1 MFVLKRLLVILIALP
16 GTVIAQ
22 NSATAEPNEQLW
34 ANVEVQASIGKP
46 EFLVGEPITLKVV
59 VTNRYKET
67 IHLSDMIVRSF
78 RFSAKD
84 SSGKLVKKREEPS
97 ISGLY
102 PIVRVR
108 SGTDFN
114 SVAFINEYLDFTGP
128 GIYKVTYRGYIHFDK
143 GSPGSLDEDTQT
155 VEISDVVDVKLR
167 KGSVNEL
174 ENALQEYVKQ
184 LRSADNKLQRRA
196 ALALSAL
203 EPVIALKMLRKALQS
218 ENGSYPK
225 GASQAAWAIKHIGT
239 EQAIQALI
247 DLGLHDNHW
256 RVRTA
261 AIRELGRRRINK
273 ALPALTNLLSDQN
286 PRIRIA
292 VLIYLGEIGDKNCIP
307 QVELRFNDPD
317 EKVRAIAKKVY
328 KKLTEDEK

>member
-22 NSATAEPNEQLW
+22 NGATAEPTEQLL

-46 EFLVGEPITLKVV
+46 EFLVGEPITIKVV
-59 VTNRYKET
+59 VTNRHKET
-67 IHLSDMIVRSF
+67 IRVWDRIERSF

-84 SSGKLVKKREEPS
+84 RSGKLVKKREEPS
-97 ISGLY
+97 VSGLF
-102 PIVRVR
+102 PIVSVR

-114 SVAFINEYLDFTGP
+114 SVAFINEYLDFPGP

-143 GSPGSLDEDTQT
+143 GSPESLDEDAQV
-155 VEISDVVDVKLR
+155 VEISGVVDVKLR

-196 ALALSAL
+196 ALALSVL

-225 GASQAAWAIKHIGT
+225 GASQAAWAIGHIGT

-256 RVRTA
+256 RVRTS

-273 ALPALTNLLSDQN
+273 ALPALTNLLSDKN
-286 PRIRIA
+286 PIIRITA
-292 VLIYLGEIGDKNCIP
+292 LRSLGEIGDKISIP
-307 QVELRFNDPD
+307 EVELRFNDPD
-317 EKVRAIAKKVY
+317 ENVRATAKKVH
-328 KKLTEDEK
+328 KKLTEDDK